1 MRGCLKMLRNKKIKT
16 ILLTIIVAAMAMILA
31 GCGTGSY
38 AVNEKDSETE
48 ITVPSRMRLF
58 SGYDCG
64 FSFLYPSE
72 YRIGWSENDGAYVY
86 CGEENAAPYVLI
98 YRENG
103 KNMSPEKYFKSTDQL
118 MLKSFENVESTPIQ
132 EVRVLEKTLYLT
144 RYQCSNGSK
153 EYVID
158 RYFEPYPDFYLQYT
172 AISDKA
178 GSLDTLLYY
187 AIATSKL
194 AEEAYAGA
202 YSDKVSL
209 HEHTDTGMS
218 IKLPDM
224 LKLNDLTIGYF
235 ASNVNAI
242 MVALLCTEDG
252 GVPIY
257 NRQDFIDRAAANPN
271 FVANFLGV
279 DTANFSEG
287 EERQFGGKS
296 FYCYPMTMTSGEETY
311 TGSLCIA
318 NADETGCWMLCY
330 AVLDGCPAHDDMMA
344 LCASCIESISFK

>member
-1 MRGCLKMLRNKKIKT
+1 
-16 ILLTIIVAAMAMILA
+16 
-31 GCGTGSY
+31 
-38 AVNEKDSETE
+38 
-48 ITVPSRMRLF
+48 
-58 SGYDCG
+58 
-64 FSFLYPSE
+64 
-72 YRIGWSENDGAYVY
+72 
-86 CGEENAAPYVLI
+86 
-98 YRENG
+98 
-103 KNMSPEKYFKSTDQL
+103 MSPEKYFKSTDQL

-235 ASNVNAI
+235 ASNDNAI
-242 MVALLCTEDG
+242 MVALLCMEDG

-279 DTANFSEG
+279 DTANFP
-287 EERQFGGKS
+287 RARN
-296 FYCYPMTMTSGEETY
+296 
-311 TGSLCIA
+311 GSLGARAFTVI
-318 NADETGCWMLCY
+318 
-330 AVLDGCPAHDDMMA
+330 P
-344 LCASCIESISFK
+344 